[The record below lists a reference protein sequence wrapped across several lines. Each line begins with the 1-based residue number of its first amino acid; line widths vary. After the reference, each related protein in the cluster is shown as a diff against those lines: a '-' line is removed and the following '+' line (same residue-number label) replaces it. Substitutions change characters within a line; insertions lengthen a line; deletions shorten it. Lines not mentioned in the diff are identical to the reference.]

1 MRYFK
6 LILIMVFFSSISI
19 FAQEKYTKHTISKGE
34 TILSIAQKYKIKSS
48 VIYELNPDCRGVLK
62 LNSVLLIPS
71 QNTSKNNSVAETAPI
86 ITEKIHEVLAKE
98 TLFGIAK
105 QYGLTVADLNKANPK
120 IGTSGLKK
128 GQKITIPQSANPV
141 LENEQVK
148 IVEETVTPSKE
159 KLKTPI
165 LVSKSEVVLENSIHE
180 VAQNETKYAIAK
192 QYGISITDLYNAN
205 PKLEKQSLKIGQKI
219 NIPSKEGVNASP
231 ILEKEPVKIVEKI
244 VVPTKDILKL
254 EPVAVTPEKEITEEK
269 TEIIVHEVLQNQ
281 TKYAIAKQYGISIAA
296 IDKANP
302 TVEKGSLKI
311 GQKINIPVKE
321 GTKANFLA
329 EKESAKSIEVP
340 AISIKETSKEEVVV
354 ATPSKE
360 TVSELNTVITREVL
374 PKETKFGIAKQYGIS
389 VEELEKQNPGIV
401 KKLLVGYKLTIRNA
415 NSTVENAIVEK
426 TETEKNQTSESN
438 SFIRPTSNVEL
449 VDQLIRIA
457 SDNIGT
463 RYRTG
468 GTSKNGFDCSGLMCT
483 TFGAFDI
490 KLPRSSFEQA
500 NFGSKIDTE
509 NAQKGDLIFF
519 KTNGRRQINHVGM
532 VVEVCDGEIK
542 FIHSSVSSGV
552 IISSTKE
559 KYYEKNFTQINRVL
573 Q

>member
-1 MRYFK
+1 
-6 LILIMVFFSSISI
+6 MVFFSSISV

-34 TILSIAQKYKIKSS
+34 TISSIAQKYKIKSS

-128 GQKITIPQSANPV
+128 GQKITIPQNANPV

-302 TVEKGSLKI
+302 TVEKESIKI

-329 EKESAKSIEVP
+329 EKESAKSIEAP
-340 AISIKETSKEEVVV
+340 AISIKETSKAENVV
-354 ATPSKE
+354 TSPSNE
-360 TVSELNTVITREVL
+360 SVTELSMVITREVL

-389 VEELEKQNPGIV
+389 VEELEKQNPGII
-401 KKLLVGYKLTIRNA
+401 KKLLVGYKLTIHNP

>member
-34 TILSIAQKYKIKSS
+34 TISSIAQKYKIKSS

-71 QNTSKNNSVAETAPI
+71 QNANKRNDAVEVASVKSERT
-86 ITEKIHEVLAKE
+86 HEVLAKE

-105 QYGLTVADLNKANPK
+105 QYGLTVDDLNKANPK

-128 GQKITIPQSANPV
+128 GQKIAIPQNANPV

-148 IVEETVTPSKE
+148 IVEETATPSKE

-165 LVSKSEVVLENSIHE
+165 SVSKSEVVLENSIHE

-219 NIPSKEGVNASP
+219 NIPAKEGINVNP
-231 ILEKEPVKIVEKI
+231 ILEKEPVKLVEKI
-244 VVPTKDILKL
+244 VASTKDVLKL

-281 TKYAIAKQYGISIAA
+281 TKYAIAKQYGIS
-296 IDKANP
+296 
-302 TVEKGSLKI
+302 
-311 GQKINIPVKE
+311 
-321 GTKANFLA
+321 
-329 EKESAKSIEVP
+329 
-340 AISIKETSKEEVVV
+340 
-354 ATPSKE
+354 
-360 TVSELNTVITREVL
+360 
-374 PKETKFGIAKQYGIS
+374 

-401 KKLLVGYKLTIRNA
+401 KKLLVGYKLTIRNP
-415 NSTVENAIVEK
+415 NSTVENTIVEK
-426 TETEKNQTSESN
+426 TETEKNPTSESN

>member
-1 MRYFK
+1 
-6 LILIMVFFSSISI
+6 S
-19 FAQEKYTKHTISKGE
+19 
-34 TILSIAQKYKIKSS
+34 
-48 VIYELNPDCRGVLK
+48 
-62 LNSVLLIPS
+62 
-71 QNTSKNNSVAETAPI
+71 
-86 ITEKIHEVLAKE
+86 
-98 TLFGIAK
+98 
-105 QYGLTVADLNKANPK
+105 
-120 IGTSGLKK
+120 
-128 GQKITIPQSANPV
+128 
-141 LENEQVK
+141 
-148 IVEETVTPSKE
+148 
-159 KLKTPI
+159 
-165 LVSKSEVVLENSIHE
+165 
-180 VAQNETKYAIAK
+180 
-192 QYGISITDLYNAN
+192 
-205 PKLEKQSLKIGQKI
+205 
-219 NIPSKEGVNASP
+219 
-231 ILEKEPVKIVEKI
+231 
-244 VVPTKDILKL
+244 TKDVLKL

-329 EKESAKSIEVP
+329 ENESAKSIEVP

-360 TVSELNTVITREVL
+360 AVSELNTVITREVL

-401 KKLLVGYKLTIRNA
+401 KKLLVGYKLTIRNP

-426 TETEKNQTSESN
+426 TETEKNPTSESN

>member
-1 MRYFK
+1 M
-6 LILIMVFFSSISI
+6 
-19 FAQEKYTKHTISKGE
+19 
-34 TILSIAQKYKIKSS
+34 
-48 VIYELNPDCRGVLK
+48 
-62 LNSVLLIPS
+62 
-71 QNTSKNNSVAETAPI
+71 
-86 ITEKIHEVLAKE
+86 
-98 TLFGIAK
+98 
-105 QYGLTVADLNKANPK
+105 
-120 IGTSGLKK
+120 
-128 GQKITIPQSANPV
+128 
-141 LENEQVK
+141 
-148 IVEETVTPSKE
+148 
-159 KLKTPI
+159 
-165 LVSKSEVVLENSIHE
+165 
-180 VAQNETKYAIAK
+180 
-192 QYGISITDLYNAN
+192 YNAN

-219 NIPSKEGVNASP
+219 NIPAKEGINVNP
-231 ILEKEPVKIVEKI
+231 ILEKEPVKLVEKI
-244 VVPTKDILKL
+244 VASTKDVLKL

-269 TEIIVHEVLQNQ
+269 TKIIVHEVLQNQ

-329 EKESAKSIEVP
+329 ENESAKSIEVP

-360 TVSELNTVITREVL
+360 AVSELNTVITREVL

-401 KKLLVGYKLTIRNA
+401 KKLLVGYKLTIRNP
-415 NSTVENAIVEK
+415 NSTVENTIVEK
-426 TETEKNQTSESN
+426 TETEKNPTSESN

>member
-34 TILSIAQKYKIKSS
+34 TISTIAQKYKIKSS

-71 QNTSKNNSVAETAPI
+71 QNANKRNDAVEVASVKSERT
-86 ITEKIHEVLAKE
+86 HEVLAKE

-105 QYGLTVADLNKANPK
+105 QYGLTVDDLNKANPK

-128 GQKITIPQSANPV
+128 GQKIAIPQNANPV

-148 IVEETVTPSKE
+148 IVEETATPSKE

-219 NIPSKEGVNASP
+219 NIPVKEGINANP
-231 ILEKEPVKIVEKI
+231 ILEKEPVKLVEKI
-244 VVPTKDILKL
+244 VASTKDVLKL

-329 EKESAKSIEVP
+329 ENESAKSIEAP
-340 AISIKETSKEEVVV
+340 AISIKETSKAEVVV

-360 TVSELNTVITREVL
+360 AVSELNTVITREVL

-401 KKLLVGYKLTIRNA
+401 KKLLVGYKLTIRNP